1 MSTTAMPS
9 ASDWTVR
16 SSVEAALRIG
26 LDNFTAFFV
35 AALLFAAPAFVLEMR
50 GVGGIP
56 KYAAEIAGN
65 IAAYICILCGA
76 LHALDDRV
84 LGVRQTLGQINR
96 PALVSLLML
105 GIVQSIAIVAAALFL
120 VVPALYLITIW
131 AVTVPAMLVEG
142 TDVRESFERSAELT
156 RERRWRVLGAWV
168 VCVLIVGVVFGTIS
182 GILNLVPIVSERTE
196 LQSILRWL
204 GGAACAAFVHPLSA
218 VLYMLL
224 RQEKEGLSIAQIVGT
239 LD

>member
-9 ASDWTVR
+9 ASAWTVR
-16 SSVEAALRIG
+16 SSVEASVRIG

-35 AALLFAAPAFVLEMR
+35 TALLFAAPAFVLEMR
-50 GVGGIP
+50 GVGGLP
-56 KYAAEIAGN
+56 KYAVEIAGN
-65 IAAYICILCGA
+65 IATYVCILCGT

-84 LGVRQTLGQINR
+84 LGVQATLWQINR
-96 PALVSLLML
+96 PALVSLLVL
-105 GIVQSIAIVAAALFL
+105 GIVQSVAIVAAALLL

-142 TDVRESFERSAELT
+142 TGVRESFERSAGLT
-156 RERRWRVLGAWV
+156 RGRRWRVLGASV
-168 VCVLIVGVVFGTIS
+168 VCVAIVVAVFAAIS
-182 GILNLVPIVSERTE
+182 AVLNAVPIVSERIE
-196 LQSILRWL
+196 LQSLLRWL
-204 GGAACAAFVHPLSA
+204 AGAACAAFIHPLSA
-218 VLYMLL
+218 VLYTLL